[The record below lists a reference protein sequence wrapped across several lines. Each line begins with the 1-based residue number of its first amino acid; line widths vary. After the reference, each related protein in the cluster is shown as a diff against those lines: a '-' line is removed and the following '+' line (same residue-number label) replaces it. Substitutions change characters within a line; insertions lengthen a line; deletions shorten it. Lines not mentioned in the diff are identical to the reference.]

1 MYTYIENIYIIL
13 CIIFKKKGKC
23 LMNFNEKEYLPRLI
37 DRRIDEYLKVFG
49 ALSVEGPKWCG
60 KTWTSFKHSNS
71 SVFLD
76 DEETKE
82 RALLDLELILN
93 EDKPELIDEW
103 HLIPKIWDKVR
114 RKCDE
119 DSKKGKYI
127 LTCSTELNDERK
139 KEVFHSGAGR
149 IGKIKMY
156 TMSLYES
163 GDSTGEASLSA
174 MLEGKQKN
182 TNVEI
187 PTLYDLANLI
197 VRGGWPSNIKVDS
210 DKIDLIPKSYIESIL
225 DKDMNDDKKRD
236 KNKMKMLI
244 KSLSRNEST
253 VVSNQTLI
261 KDIEEY
267 GKDSELIESRITIT
281 DYLDVLDRLH
291 IIENQDAYSENYR
304 SPERIGKSPKRHL
317 TDPSLACASL
327 NLTASKLLK
336 DLKTFGFL
344 FESLVDR
351 DLRIYIEYLG
361 GHLYH
366 FRDNVTGLEIDSILE
381 FSDGEYAAV
390 EIKLGYNYI
399 EDAKMN
405 LLKFYD
411 NMITKPKFMCI
422 ITGNFSSIVKDPKT
436 GIYIVPI
443 TSLKP

>member
-1 MYTYIENIYIIL
+1 
-13 CIIFKKKGKC
+13 
-23 LMNFNEKEYLPRLI
+23 MNFNKDEYMPRLI
-37 DRRIDEYLKVFG
+37 DKNLDDYLKVFG

-60 KTWTSFKHSNS
+60 KTWTSSKHAKSA
-71 SVFLD
+71 VYLD
-76 DEETKE
+76 DDETKE

-93 EDKPELIDEW
+93 EKQPELIDEW
-103 HLIPKIWDKVR
+103 HLVPKIWDKVR

-163 GDSTGEASLSA
+163 GDSTGDASLTA
-174 MLEGKQKN
+174 MLEDKQKN
-182 TNVEI
+182 VNVKI
-187 PTLYDLANLI
+187 PSLKELANLI
-197 VRGGWPSNIKVDS
+197 VRGGWPSNIKVDA
-210 DKIDLIPKSYIESIL
+210 DKVGLIPKSYIESIL

-236 KNKMKMLI
+236 KNKMRMLL

-253 VVSNQTLI
+253 VVSNETLI
-261 KDIEEY
+261 KDI
-267 GKDSELIESRITIT
+267 DSIESRITLR

-291 IIENQDAYSENYR
+291 IIENQEAFVKNYR
-304 SPERIGKSPKRHL
+304 SKERIGKSPKRHL

-327 NLTASKLLK
+327 NMNADKLLK

-344 FESLVDR
+344 FESLVER

-366 FRDNVTGLEIDSILE
+366 FRDNVTGLEVDSILE
-381 FSDGEYAAV
+381 FSNGDYAAV
-390 EIKLGYNYI
+390 EIKLGYNAI
-399 EDAKMN
+399 ETAKKD

-422 ITGNFSSIVKDPKT
+422 ITGNFTSVVKDKET

-443 TSLKP
+443 TALKP

>member
-1 MYTYIENIYIIL
+1 
-13 CIIFKKKGKC
+13 
-23 LMNFNEKEYLPRLI
+23 MNFNKDEYMPRLI
-37 DRRIDEYLKVFG
+37 DKNLDDYLKVFG

-60 KTWTSFKHSNS
+60 KTWTSSKHAKSA
-71 SVFLD
+71 VYLD
-76 DEETKE
+76 DDETKE

-93 EDKPELIDEW
+93 EEQPELIDEW
-103 HLIPKIWDKVR
+103 HLVPKIWDKVR

-149 IGKIKMY
+149 IGKVKMY

-163 GDSTGEASLSA
+163 GDSTGDASLTA
-174 MLEGKQKN
+174 MLEDKQKN
-182 TNVEI
+182 VNVKI
-187 PTLYDLANLI
+187 PSLKELANLI
-197 VRGGWPSNIKVDS
+197 VRGGWPSNIKVDA
-210 DKIDLIPKSYIESIL
+210 DKVGLIPKSYIESIL

-236 KNKMKMLI
+236 KNKMRMLL

-253 VVSNQTLI
+253 VVSNETLI
-261 KDIEEY
+261 KDIESYEN
-267 GKDSELIESRITIT
+267 KSELIESRITLR

-291 IIENQDAYSENYR
+291 IIENQEAYSENYR
-304 SPERIGKSPKRHL
+304 SKERIGKSPKRHL

-327 NLTASKLLK
+327 NINDDKLLK

-344 FESLVDR
+344 FESLVER

-366 FRDNVTGLEIDSILE
+366 FRDNVTGLEVDSILE
-381 FSDGEYAAV
+381 FSNGDYAAI
-390 EIKLGYNYI
+390 EIKLGYNAI
-399 EDAKMN
+399 ETAKKE

-422 ITGNFSSIVKDPKT
+422 ITGNFTSVVKDKET

-443 TSLKP
+443 TALRP

>member
-1 MYTYIENIYIIL
+1 
-13 CIIFKKKGKC
+13 
-23 LMNFNEKEYLPRLI
+23 MNFNNDEYMPRLI
-37 DRRIDEYLKVFG
+37 DKNLDDYLKVFG

-60 KTWTSFKHSNS
+60 KTWTSSKHAKSA
-71 SVFLD
+71 VYLD
-76 DEETKE
+76 DDETKE

-93 EDKPELIDEW
+93 EEPPELIDEW
-103 HLIPKIWDKVR
+103 HLVPKIWDKVR

-163 GDSTGEASLSA
+163 GDSTGDASLTA
-174 MLEGKQKN
+174 MLEDKQKN
-182 TNVEI
+182 VNVKI
-187 PTLYDLANLI
+187 PSLKELANLI
-197 VRGGWPSNIKVDS
+197 VRGGWPSNIKVDA
-210 DKIDLIPKSYIESIL
+210 DKVGLIPKSYIESIL

-236 KNKMKMLI
+236 KNKMRMLL

-253 VVSNQTLI
+253 VVSNETLI
-261 KDIEEY
+261 KNI
-267 GKDSELIESRITIT
+267 DSIESRITLK

-291 IIENQDAYSENYR
+291 IIENQEAYSENYR
-304 SPERIGKSPKRHL
+304 SKERIGKSPKRHL

-327 NLTASKLLK
+327 NMNADKLLK

-344 FESLVDR
+344 FESLVER

-366 FRDNVTGLEIDSILE
+366 FRDNVTGLEVDSILE
-381 FSDGEYAAV
+381 FPNGDYAAV
-390 EIKLGYNYI
+390 EIKLGYNFI
-399 EDAKMN
+399 ETAKKD

-422 ITGNFSSIVKDPKT
+422 ITGNFTSVVKDKET

-443 TSLKP
+443 TALKP

>member
-1 MYTYIENIYIIL
+1 MD
-13 CIIFKKKGKC
+13 
-23 LMNFNEKEYLPRLI
+23 FNKDEYMPRLI
-37 DRRIDEYLKVFG
+37 DKNLDDYLKVFG

-60 KTWTSFKHSNS
+60 KTWTSSKHSKS
-71 SVFLD
+71 AVYLD
-76 DEETKE
+76 DDETKE

-93 EDKPELIDEW
+93 EEQPELIDEW
-103 HLIPKIWDKVR
+103 HLVPKIWDKVR

-149 IGKIKMY
+149 IVKVKMY

-163 GDSTGEASLSA
+163 GDSTGEASLMA
-174 MLEGKQKN
+174 MLEDKQKN
-182 TNVEI
+182 VNVKI
-187 PTLYDLANLI
+187 PSLKELANLI
-197 VRGGWPSNIKVDS
+197 VRGGWPSNIKVDA
-210 DKIDLIPKSYIESIL
+210 DKVGLIPKSYIESIL

-236 KNKMKMLI
+236 KNKMRMLL

-253 VVSNQTLI
+253 VVSNETLI
-261 KDIEEY
+261 KDI
-267 GKDSELIESRITIT
+267 DSIESRITLK

-291 IIENQDAYSENYR
+291 IIENQEAYSENYR
-304 SPERIGKSPKRHL
+304 SKERIGKSPKRHL

-327 NLTASKLLK
+327 NLNADKLLK

-344 FESLVDR
+344 FESLVER

-366 FRDNVTGLEIDSILE
+366 FRDNVTGLEVDSILE
-381 FSDGEYAAV
+381 FSNGDYAAI
-390 EIKLGYNYI
+390 EIKLGYNAI
-399 EDAKMN
+399 DTAKKD

-422 ITGNFSSIVKDPKT
+422 ITGNFTSVVKDKET

-443 TSLKP
+443 TALRP

>member
-1 MYTYIENIYIIL
+1 
-13 CIIFKKKGKC
+13 
-23 LMNFNEKEYLPRLI
+23 MNFNKDEYMPRLI
-37 DRRIDEYLKVFG
+37 DKNLDDYLKVFG

-60 KTWTSFKHSNS
+60 KTWTSSKHAKSA
-71 SVFLD
+71 VYLD
-76 DEETKE
+76 DDETKE

-93 EDKPELIDEW
+93 EEQPELIDEW
-103 HLIPKIWDKVR
+103 HLVPKIWDKVR

-149 IGKIKMY
+149 IGKVKMY

-163 GDSTGEASLSA
+163 GDSTGDASLTA
-174 MLEGKQKN
+174 MLEDKQKN
-182 TNVEI
+182 VNVKI
-187 PTLYDLANLI
+187 PSLKELANLI
-197 VRGGWPSNIKVDS
+197 VRGGWPSNIKVDA
-210 DKIDLIPKSYIESIL
+210 DKVGLIPKSYIESIL

-236 KNKMKMLI
+236 KNKMRMLL

-253 VVSNQTLI
+253 VVSNETLI
-261 KDIEEY
+261 KDIENYENE
-267 GKDSELIESRITIT
+267 SELIESRVTLK

-291 IIENQDAYSENYR
+291 IIENQEAYSENYR
-304 SPERIGKSPKRHL
+304 SKERIGKSPKRHL
-317 TDPSLACASL
+317 TDPSLACACL
-327 NLTASKLLK
+327 NLNADKLLK

-344 FESLVDR
+344 FESLVER

-366 FRDNVTGLEIDSILE
+366 FRDNVTGLEVDSILE
-381 FSDGEYAAV
+381 FSNGDYAAV
-390 EIKLGYNYI
+390 EIKLGYNAI
-399 EDAKMN
+399 DSAKKD

-422 ITGNFSSIVKDPKT
+422 ITGNFTSVVKDKET

-443 TSLKP
+443 TALKP

>member
-1 MYTYIENIYIIL
+1 
-13 CIIFKKKGKC
+13 
-23 LMNFNEKEYLPRLI
+23 MNFNKDEYMPRLI
-37 DRRIDEYLKVFG
+37 DKNLDDYLKVFG

-60 KTWTSFKHSNS
+60 KTWTSSKHAKSA
-71 SVFLD
+71 VYLD
-76 DEETKE
+76 DDETKE

-93 EDKPELIDEW
+93 EEQPELIDEW
-103 HLIPKIWDKVR
+103 HLVPKIWDKVR

-163 GDSTGEASLSA
+163 GDSTGDASLTA
-174 MLEGKQKN
+174 MLEDKQE
-182 TNVEI
+182 NVNVKI
-187 PTLYDLANLI
+187 PSLKELANLI
-197 VRGGWPSNIKVDS
+197 VRGGWPSNIKVDA
-210 DKIDLIPKSYIESIL
+210 DKVGLIPKSYIESIL

-236 KNKMKMLI
+236 KNKMRMLL

-253 VVSNQTLI
+253 VVSNETLI
-261 KDIEEY
+261 KDIENYENE
-267 GKDSELIESRITIT
+267 SELIESRVTLK

-291 IIENQDAYSENYR
+291 IIENQEAYSENYR
-304 SPERIGKSPKRHL
+304 SKERIGKSPKRHL
-317 TDPSLACASL
+317 TDPSLACAFL
-327 NLTASKLLK
+327 NMNADKLLK

-344 FESLVDR
+344 FESLVER
-351 DLRIYIEYLG
+351 DLRIYIESLG

-366 FRDNVTGLEIDSILE
+366 FRDNVTGLEVDSILE
-381 FSDGEYAAV
+381 FSNGDYAAI
-390 EIKLGYNYI
+390 EIKLGYNAI
-399 EDAKMN
+399 DSAKKD

-422 ITGNFSSIVKDPKT
+422 ITGNFTSVVKDKET

-443 TSLKP
+443 TALKP

>member
-1 MYTYIENIYIIL
+1 
-13 CIIFKKKGKC
+13 
-23 LMNFNEKEYLPRLI
+23 MNFNKDEYMPRLI
-37 DRRIDEYLKVFG
+37 DKNLDDYLKVFG

-60 KTWTSFKHSNS
+60 KTWTSSKHAKSAIY
-71 SVFLD
+71 LD
-76 DEETKE
+76 DDETKE

-93 EDKPELIDEW
+93 EEQPELIDEW
-103 HLIPKIWDKVR
+103 HLVPKIWDKVR
-114 RKCDE
+114 RKCNE

-163 GDSTGEASLSA
+163 GDSTGDASLTA
-174 MLEGKQKN
+174 MLEDKQKN
-182 TNVEI
+182 INVKI
-187 PTLYDLANLI
+187 PSLKELDNLI
-197 VRGGWPSNIKVDS
+197 VRGGWPSNIKVDA
-210 DKIDLIPKSYIESIL
+210 DKVGLIPKSYIESIL

-236 KNKMKMLI
+236 KNKMRMLL

-253 VVSNQTLI
+253 VVSNETLI
-261 KDIEEY
+261 KDI
-267 GKDSELIESRITIT
+267 DSIESRITSK

-291 IIENQDAYSENYR
+291 IIENQEAYSENYR
-304 SPERIGKSPKRHL
+304 SKDRIGKSPKRHL

-327 NLTASKLLK
+327 NMNADKLLK

-344 FESLVDR
+344 FESLVER

-366 FRDNVTGLEIDSILE
+366 FRDNVTGLEVDSILE
-381 FSDGEYAAV
+381 FSNGDYAAV
-390 EIKLGYNYI
+390 EIKLGYNAI
-399 EDAKMN
+399 DSAKKD

-422 ITGNFSSIVKDPKT
+422 ITGNFTSVVKDKET

-443 TSLKP
+443 TALKP

>member
-1 MYTYIENIYIIL
+1 
-13 CIIFKKKGKC
+13 
-23 LMNFNEKEYLPRLI
+23 MNFNKDEYMPRLI
-37 DRRIDEYLKVFG
+37 DKKLDDYLKVFG

-60 KTWTSFKHSNS
+60 KTWTSSHHAKSA
-71 SVFLD
+71 VYLD

-82 RALLDLELILN
+82 KALLDLELVLN
-93 EDKPELIDEW
+93 EEQPELIDEW
-103 HLIPKIWDKVR
+103 HLVPKIWDKVR

-119 DSKKGKYI
+119 DSNKGKYI
-127 LTCSTELNDERK
+127 LTCSTELNDEAK

-163 GDSTGEASLSA
+163 GDSTGEASLTA
-174 MLEGKQKN
+174 MLEDKQKN
-182 TNVEI
+182 VNVKI
-187 PTLYDLANLI
+187 PSLKELANLI

-210 DKIDLIPKSYIESIL
+210 DKVGLIPKSYIESIL

-236 KNKMKMLI
+236 KNKMRMLL

-253 VVSNQTLI
+253 VVSNETLI
-261 KDIEEY
+261 KDIEDYENRE
-267 GKDSELIESRITIT
+267 ELIESRITLR

-291 IIENQDAYSENYR
+291 IIENQEAYSENYR
-304 SPERIGKSPKRHL
+304 SKERIGKSPKRHL
-317 TDPSLACASL
+317 TDPSLVCASL
-327 NLTASKLLK
+327 NLNDDKLLK

-344 FESLVDR
+344 FESLVER

-366 FRDNVTGLEIDSILE
+366 FRDNVTGLEVDSILE
-381 FSDGEYAAV
+381 FSNGDYAAI
-390 EIKLGYNYI
+390 EIKLGYNAI
-399 EDAKMN
+399 DTAKKE
-405 LLKFYD
+405 LLRFYD

-422 ITGNFSSIVKDPKT
+422 ITGNFTSVVKDKET

-443 TSLKP
+443 TALRP

>member
-1 MYTYIENIYIIL
+1 
-13 CIIFKKKGKC
+13 
-23 LMNFNEKEYLPRLI
+23 MNFNNDEYMPRLI
-37 DRRIDEYLKVFG
+37 DKNLDDYLKVFG

-60 KTWTSFKHSNS
+60 KTWTSSKHAKSA
-71 SVFLD
+71 VYLD
-76 DEETKE
+76 DDETKE

-93 EDKPELIDEW
+93 EEQPELIDEW
-103 HLIPKIWDKVR
+103 HLVPKIWDKVR

-163 GDSTGEASLSA
+163 GDSTGDASLTA
-174 MLEGKQKN
+174 MLEDKQKN
-182 TNVEI
+182 VNVKI
-187 PTLYDLANLI
+187 PSLKELANLI
-197 VRGGWPSNIKVDS
+197 VRGGWPSNIKVDA
-210 DKIDLIPKSYIESIL
+210 DKVGLIPKSYIESIL

-236 KNKMKMLI
+236 KNKMRMLL
-244 KSLSRNEST
+244 KSLARNEST
-253 VVSNQTLI
+253 VVSNETLI
-261 KDIEEY
+261 KDIDNYENE
-267 GKDSELIESRITIT
+267 SELIESRITLR

-291 IIENQDAYSENYR
+291 IIENQEAYSENYR
-304 SPERIGKSPKRHL
+304 SKERIGKSPKRHL
-317 TDPSLACASL
+317 TDPSLVCASL
-327 NLTASKLLK
+327 NMNADKLLK

-344 FESLVDR
+344 FESLVER

-366 FRDNVTGLEIDSILE
+366 FRDNVTGLEVDSILE
-381 FSDGEYAAV
+381 FSNGDYAAV
-390 EIKLGYNYI
+390 EIKLGYNAI
-399 EDAKMN
+399 ETAKKD

-411 NMITKPKFMCI
+411 NMIIKPKFMCI
-422 ITGNFSSIVKDPKT
+422 ITGNFTSVVKDKET

-443 TSLKP
+443 TALKP

>member
-1 MYTYIENIYIIL
+1 
-13 CIIFKKKGKC
+13 
-23 LMNFNEKEYLPRLI
+23 MNFNKDEYMPRLI
-37 DRRIDEYLKVFG
+37 DKKLDDYLKVFG

-60 KTWTSFKHSNS
+60 KTWTSSHHTKSA
-71 SVFLD
+71 VYLD

-82 RALLDLELILN
+82 KALLDLELVLN
-93 EDKPELIDEW
+93 EEQPELIDEW
-103 HLIPKIWDKVR
+103 HLVPKIWDKVR

-119 DSKKGKYI
+119 DSNKGKYI
-127 LTCSTELNDERK
+127 LTCSTELNDEAK

-163 GDSTGEASLSA
+163 GDSTGEASLTA
-174 MLEGKQKN
+174 MLEDKQKN
-182 TNVEI
+182 VNVKI
-187 PTLYDLANLI
+187 PSLKELANLI

-210 DKIDLIPKSYIESIL
+210 DKVGLIPKSYIESIL

-236 KNKMKMLI
+236 KNKMRMLL

-253 VVSNQTLI
+253 VVSNETLI
-261 KDIEEY
+261 KDI
-267 GKDSELIESRITIT
+267 KDYENREELIESRITLR

-291 IIENQDAYSENYR
+291 IIENQEAYSENYR
-304 SPERIGKSPKRHL
+304 SKERIGKSPKRHL
-317 TDPSLACASL
+317 TDPSLVCASL
-327 NLTASKLLK
+327 NLNADKLLK

-344 FESLVDR
+344 FESLVER

-366 FRDNVTGLEIDSILE
+366 FRDNVTGLEVDSILE
-381 FSDGEYAAV
+381 FSNGDYAAI
-390 EIKLGYNYI
+390 EIKLGYNAI
-399 EDAKMN
+399 DTAKKE
-405 LLKFYD
+405 LLRFYD

-422 ITGNFSSIVKDPKT
+422 ITGNFTSVVKDKET

-443 TSLKP
+443 TALRP

>member
-1 MYTYIENIYIIL
+1 
-13 CIIFKKKGKC
+13 
-23 LMNFNEKEYLPRLI
+23 MNFNNDEYMPRLI
-37 DRRIDEYLKVFG
+37 DKNLDDYLKVFG

-60 KTWTSFKHSNS
+60 KTWTSSKHAKSA
-71 SVFLD
+71 VYLD
-76 DEETKE
+76 DDETKE

-93 EDKPELIDEW
+93 EEQPELIDEW
-103 HLIPKIWDKVR
+103 HLVPKIWDKVR

-163 GDSTGEASLSA
+163 GDSTGDASLTA
-174 MLEGKQKN
+174 MLEDNQKN
-182 TNVEI
+182 INVKI
-187 PTLYDLANLI
+187 PSLKELANII
-197 VRGGWPSNIKVDS
+197 VRGGWPSNIKVDA
-210 DKIDLIPKSYIESIL
+210 DKVGLIPKSYIESIL

-236 KNKMKMLI
+236 KNKMRMLL

-253 VVSNQTLI
+253 VVSNETLI
-261 KDIEEY
+261 KDIENYENE
-267 GKDSELIESRITIT
+267 SELIESRVTLK

-291 IIENQDAYSENYR
+291 IIENQEAYSENYR
-304 SPERIGKSPKRHL
+304 SKERIGKSPKRHL

-327 NLTASKLLK
+327 NMNADKLLK

-344 FESLVDR
+344 FESLVER
-351 DLRIYIEYLG
+351 DLRIYIESLG

-366 FRDNVTGLEIDSILE
+366 FRDNVTGLEVDSILE
-381 FSDGEYAAV
+381 FSNGDYAAI
-390 EIKLGYNYI
+390 EIKLGYNAI
-399 EDAKMN
+399 EAAKKD

-422 ITGNFSSIVKDPKT
+422 ITGNFTSVVKDKET

-443 TSLKP
+443 TALKP

>member
-1 MYTYIENIYIIL
+1 MNI
-13 CIIFKKKGKC
+13 
-23 LMNFNEKEYLPRLI
+23 NNNEYMPRLI
-37 DRRIDEYLKVFG
+37 DKNLDDYLKVFG

-60 KTWTSFKHSNS
+60 KTWTSSKHAKSA
-71 SVFLD
+71 VYLD
-76 DEETKE
+76 DDETKE

-93 EDKPELIDEW
+93 EEQPELIDEW
-103 HLIPKIWDKVR
+103 HLVPKIWDKVR

-149 IGKIKMY
+149 IGKVKMY

-163 GDSTGEASLSA
+163 GDSTGEASLTA
-174 MLEGKQKN
+174 MLEDKQKN
-182 TNVEI
+182 VNVKI
-187 PTLYDLANLI
+187 PSLKELANLI
-197 VRGGWPSNIKVDS
+197 VRGGWPSNIKVDA
-210 DKIDLIPKSYIESIL
+210 DKVGLIPKSYIESIL

-236 KNKMKMLI
+236 KNKMRMLL

-253 VVSNQTLI
+253 VVSNETLI
-261 KDIEEY
+261 KDI
-267 GKDSELIESRITIT
+267 DSIESRITLK

-291 IIENQDAYSENYR
+291 IIENQEAYSENYR
-304 SPERIGKSPKRHL
+304 SKERIGKSPKRHL

-327 NLTASKLLK
+327 NMNADKLLK

-344 FESLVDR
+344 FESLVER

-366 FRDNVTGLEIDSILE
+366 FRDNVTGLEVDSILE
-381 FSDGEYAAV
+381 FSNGDYAAV
-390 EIKLGYNYI
+390 EIKLGYNAI
-399 EDAKMN
+399 DTAKKD

-411 NMITKPKFMCI
+411 NMTTKPKFMCI
-422 ITGNFSSIVKDPKT
+422 ITGNFTSVVKDKET

-443 TSLKP
+443 TALKP

>member
-1 MYTYIENIYIIL
+1 
-13 CIIFKKKGKC
+13 
-23 LMNFNEKEYLPRLI
+23 MNFNNDEYMPRLI
-37 DRRIDEYLKVFG
+37 DKNLDDYLKVFG

-60 KTWTSFKHSNS
+60 KTWTSSKHAKSA
-71 SVFLD
+71 VYLD
-76 DEETKE
+76 DDETKE

-93 EDKPELIDEW
+93 EEQPELIDEW
-103 HLIPKIWDKVR
+103 HLVPKIWDKVR

-163 GDSTGEASLSA
+163 GDSTGDASLTA
-174 MLEGKQKN
+174 MLEDKQKN
-182 TNVEI
+182 VNVKI
-187 PTLYDLANLI
+187 PSLKELANLI
-197 VRGGWPSNIKVDS
+197 VRGGWPSNIKVDA
-210 DKIDLIPKSYIESIL
+210 DKVGLIPKSYIESIL

-236 KNKMKMLI
+236 KNKMRMLL

-253 VVSNQTLI
+253 VVSNETLI
-261 KDIEEY
+261 KDIENYENE
-267 GKDSELIESRITIT
+267 SELIESRITLK

-291 IIENQDAYSENYR
+291 IIENQEAYSENYR
-304 SPERIGKSPKRHL
+304 SKERIGKSPKRHL
-317 TDPSLACASL
+317 TDPSLACACL
-327 NLTASKLLK
+327 NLNADKLLK

-344 FESLVDR
+344 FESLVER

-366 FRDNVTGLEIDSILE
+366 FRDNVTGLEVDSILE
-381 FSDGEYAAV
+381 FSNGDYAAV
-390 EIKLGYNYI
+390 EIKLGYNAI
-399 EDAKMN
+399 ETAKKD

-422 ITGNFSSIVKDPKT
+422 ITGNFTSVVKDKET

-443 TSLKP
+443 TALKP

>member
-1 MYTYIENIYIIL
+1 
-13 CIIFKKKGKC
+13 
-23 LMNFNEKEYLPRLI
+23 MNFNKDEYMPRLI
-37 DRRIDEYLKVFG
+37 DKNLDDYLKVFG

-60 KTWTSFKHSNS
+60 KTWTSSKHAKSA
-71 SVFLD
+71 VYLD
-76 DEETKE
+76 DDETKE

-93 EDKPELIDEW
+93 EEQPELIDEW
-103 HLIPKIWDKVR
+103 HLVPKIWDKVR

-163 GDSTGEASLSA
+163 GDSTGDASLTA
-174 MLEGKQKN
+174 MLEDKQKN
-182 TNVEI
+182 VNVKI
-187 PTLYDLANLI
+187 PSLKELANLI
-197 VRGGWPSNIKVDS
+197 VRGGWPSNIKVDA
-210 DKIDLIPKSYIESIL
+210 DKVGLIPKSYIESIL

-236 KNKMKMLI
+236 KNKMRMLL

-253 VVSNQTLI
+253 VVSNETLI
-261 KDIEEY
+261 KDIKNYENE
-267 GKDSELIESRITIT
+267 SQLIESRITLK

-291 IIENQDAYSENYR
+291 IIENQEAYSENYR
-304 SPERIGKSPKRHL
+304 SKERIGKSPKRHL
-317 TDPSLACASL
+317 TDPSLACACL
-327 NLTASKLLK
+327 NLNADKLLK

-344 FESLVDR
+344 FESLVER

-366 FRDNVTGLEIDSILE
+366 FRDNVTGLEVDSILE
-381 FSDGEYAAV
+381 FSNGDYAAV
-390 EIKLGYNYI
+390 EIKLGYNAI
-399 EDAKMN
+399 DSAKKD

-422 ITGNFSSIVKDPKT
+422 ITGNFTSVVKDKET

-443 TSLKP
+443 TALKP

>member
-1 MYTYIENIYIIL
+1 
-13 CIIFKKKGKC
+13 
-23 LMNFNEKEYLPRLI
+23 MNFNKDEYMPRLI
-37 DRRIDEYLKVFG
+37 DKNLDDYLKVFG

-60 KTWTSFKHSNS
+60 KTWTSSKHAKSA
-71 SVFLD
+71 VYLD
-76 DEETKE
+76 DDETKE

-93 EDKPELIDEW
+93 EEQPELIDEW
-103 HLIPKIWDKVR
+103 HLVPKIWDKVR

-149 IGKIKMY
+149 IGKVKMY

-163 GDSTGEASLSA
+163 GDSTGDASLTA
-174 MLEGKQKN
+174 MLEDKQKN
-182 TNVEI
+182 VNVKI
-187 PTLYDLANLI
+187 PSLKELANLI
-197 VRGGWPSNIKVDS
+197 VRGGWPSNIKVDA
-210 DKIDLIPKSYIESIL
+210 DKVGLIPKSYIESIL
-225 DKDMNDDKKRD
+225 DKNMNDDKKRD
-236 KNKMKMLI
+236 KNKMRMLL

-253 VVSNQTLI
+253 VVSNETLI
-261 KDIEEY
+261 KDIESYEN
-267 GKDSELIESRITIT
+267 KSELIESRITLR

-291 IIENQDAYSENYR
+291 IIENQEAYSENYR
-304 SPERIGKSPKRHL
+304 SKERIGKSPKRHL

-327 NLTASKLLK
+327 NINADKLLK

-344 FESLVDR
+344 FESLVER

-366 FRDNVTGLEIDSILE
+366 FRDNVTGLEVDSILE
-381 FSDGEYAAV
+381 FSNGDYAAI
-390 EIKLGYNYI
+390 EIKLGYNAI
-399 EDAKMN
+399 ETAKKD

-422 ITGNFSSIVKDPKT
+422 ITGNFTSVVKDKET

-443 TSLKP
+443 TALRP